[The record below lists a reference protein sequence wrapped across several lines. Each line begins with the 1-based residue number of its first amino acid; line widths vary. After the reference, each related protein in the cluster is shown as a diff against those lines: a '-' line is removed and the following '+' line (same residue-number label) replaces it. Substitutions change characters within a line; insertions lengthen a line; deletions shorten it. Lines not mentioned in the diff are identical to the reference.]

1 MLRQRR
7 RAKGVAG
14 GSRVCGTEAGL
25 ATDLLQTSQRW
36 RQCVKTR
43 TAFHTNQLNVQER
56 CGEYRE
62 GPTCP
67 EEGRVQGRPLPCAC
81 GLILGKLLEVL
92 QFFE

>member
-1 MLRQRR
+1 MS
-7 RAKGVAG
+7 VAQKQAWPQTF
-14 GSRVCGTEAGL
+14 SRLPNDG
-25 ATDLLQTSQRW
+25 DK
-36 RQCVKTR
+36 CVKTR

-92 QFFE
+92 QFFK